1 MMNPRIETLLKTCK
15 KHAPACVFKIYDSE
29 AFVAKTADISDAL
42 AEMDGGDDI
51 AEITVKDGKT
61 VLGWFACMPYGDED
75 EAIFD
80 HAAND
85 FCERVFAEV
94 ERHYNLYPANA

>member
-1 MMNPRIETLLKTCK
+1 MNPKIKQLLEICK
-15 KHAPACVFKIYDSE
+15 AVAPSCVFKIYDSE
-29 AFVAKTADISDAL
+29 AFVAKTADVSAAL
-42 AEMDGGDDI
+42 AAMDGGDDI

-80 HAAND
+80 HAANE

-94 ERHYNLYPANA
+94 QSRYADTV

>member
-1 MMNPRIETLLKTCK
+1 MNPKIKQLLETCK
-15 KHAPACVFKIYDSE
+15 AAAPSCVFKIYDSE
-29 AFVAKTADISDAL
+29 AFVIKTADISAAL
-42 AEMDGGDDI
+42 AAMDGGDDV

-80 HAAND
+80 HADND
-85 FCERVFAEV
+85 FCDTVCKRIEAAKNSE
-94 ERHYNLYPANA
+94 NN